1 MAKRRKKR
9 TYEVSKRCHCPDQ
22 ATCSHHWFLRVYT
35 NGERQRIDLTE
46 RFPGETVEVAAARA
60 KDLAR
65 KGLLD
70 VKPTDDARLTMGDVA
85 DRYVAA
91 RDGHKHHY
99 LDGLRLI
106 EVPASNGTMVKI
118 ESKPIDEVTT
128 RDIKEHAVAT
138 WKKRPRCGPIA
149 IRQLLQAGR
158 HFFRWAVEEGYA
170 TRTPFRSTQGDPV
183 IHIKA
188 GKPRTRRLEEGEE
201 QRVLDAADSYTHDF
215 FTGLLETGCRPGE
228 LRTLQWSEV
237 RSDHFVVLAEKA
249 KDREA
254 REITITPTL
263 QKILDQRKV
272 GPDGQE
278 LGSDCYVFG
287 NETGELV
294 GRRRLCGLW
303 LATCERAKVKN
314 LHLHD
319 LRREHATQL
328 SEAGVPVDVIR
339 DQLGHSNI
347 TMTNTYLGRSR
358 DRLVQAAKQRTA
370 MRARKAMRLARVGLS
385 TRQAK
390 SS

>member
-1 MAKRRKKR
+1 M
-9 TYEVSKRCHCPDQ
+9 
-22 ATCSHHWFLRVYT
+22 
-35 NGERQRIDLTE
+35 
-46 RFPGETVEVAAARA
+46 
-60 KDLAR
+60 LAR
-65 KGLLD
+65 RA
-70 VKPTDDARLTMGDVA
+70 VCYLTAG
-85 DRYVAA
+85 
-91 RDGHKHHY
+91 HY
-99 LDGLRLI
+99 LDGLRTI
-106 EVPASNGTMVKI
+106 EVPAANGTTVKL
-118 ESKPIDEVTT
+118 ESKPIDDVAT

-158 HFFRWAVEEGYA
+158 HFFRWAIEEGYA
-170 TRTPFRSTQGDPV
+170 TRTPFRSAQGDPV

-188 GKPRTRRLEEGEE
+188 GKARTRRLEEGEE
-201 QRVLDAADSYTHDF
+201 QRILDVADSYVNDF

-237 RSDHFVVLAEKA
+237 RRDHFVVLAEKA

-254 REITITPTL
+254 REITITPVL
-263 QKILDQRKV
+263 QKILNRRKV

-278 LGSDCYVFG
+278 LGPDRYVFG
-287 NETGELV
+287 NETGEFV

-303 LATCERAKVKN
+303 LATCEHAKVKN

-358 DRLVQAAKQRTA
+358 DRLAQAAKQRTA
-370 MRARKAMRLARVGLS
+370 LRARKAMRV
-385 TRQAK
+385 TR
-390 SS
+390 